1 MLSEVFYEFG
11 PGTWLW
17 SLDFV
22 DNFTDLF
29 AGGQDIITERR
40 LVFMSALKKS

>member
-22 DNFTDLF
+22 NFTDLF

-40 LVFMSALKKS
+40 LVFMWALKKS